1 MKSGKTMVVEGIK
14 KSSVAVVKGIYFI
27 YLAPAWRVGVSTI
40 KKTLTSKTTWACAA
54 LCAAVQIGKSLL
66 DCFYYKR
73 ISVNE
78 FLVDFAWISV
88 DAVVSTC
95 AGAIG
100 AGIGAAAGALGAG
113 IGVGIG
119 TLLGGP
125 LGGLIGGFLGGVFS
139 AGTTSAIVG
148 YFRSWSN

>member
-40 KKTLTSKTTWACAA
+40 KKTLTSKITW
-54 LCAAVQIGKSLL
+54 LCATLSAAAQIRKSLL

-78 FLVDFAWISV
+78 FLVDFAWITV
-88 DAVVSTC
+88 EAVASTS
-95 AGAIG
+95 
-100 AGIGAAAGALGAG
+100 AGALGAG
-113 IGVGIG
+113 IGAGIG

-148 YFRSWSN
+148 YFRS

>member
-95 AGAIG
+95 AGALG
-100 AGIGAAAGALGAG
+100 AGIGA
-113 IGVGIG
+113 GIG